1 MRATK
6 VAIAKALRTDAEVS
20 ELVPVT
26 SVYAV
31 ERATLPTLPAVEV
44 IGLSSERV
52 GDGPMVQ
59 HELSV
64 EVTVSHQSEDGADE
78 LLDAVVRAVRQRI
91 GAAERQLRPIALRR
105 VRACCARSRGH
116 AGVSARPIRRA
127 SYGARR
133 SRSASRSANRGP
145 VRASHAVGP
154 SGELPGREL
163 VTFFYRR

>member
-91 GAAERQLRPIALRR
+91 GAAERQLRPIALETREGVLCTLAGTR
-105 VRACCARSRGH
+105 WSISAANT
-116 AGVSARPIRRA
+116 AGVVR
-127 SYGARR
+127 GA
-133 SRSASRSANRGP
+133 AI
-145 VRASHAVGP
+145 AV
-154 SGELPGREL
+154 SVEVSE
-163 VTFFYRR
+163 